1 MANCLFCGDWDCCC
15 GGTSGS
21 SSGGGTGYT
30 LPTAS
35 TTRKGGIKVGEGL
48 EMNGDTLNVILEGG
62 SDYSL
67 PTASSTRK
75 GGIKVR
81 NGDDGLKM
89 EGDYLTVT
97 LTGGSDYSLK
107 PATSYRL
114 GGIIVGD
121 GLEIDTNGVLS
132 CSLTGGSGTAEDTSE
147 SEFNRFV
154 FGEG

>member
-21 SSGGGTGYT
+21 SGGGTGYT

-35 TTRKGGIKVGEGL
+35 
-48 EMNGDTLNVILEGG
+48 
-62 SDYSL
+62 
-67 PTASSTRK
+67 ATRK

-81 NGDDGLKM
+81 DGDDGLKM
-89 EGDYLTVT
+89 EGEYLTVT

-107 PATSYRL
+107 PATTSRL
-114 GGIIVGD
+114 GGIKVGE
-121 GLEIDTNGVLS
+121 GLDIDDNGVLS
-132 CSLTGGSGTAEDTSE
+132 CSLSLESGSITAEDTSE

>member
-35 TTRKGGIKVGEGL
+35 TTKKGGIKVGEGL
-48 EMNGDTLNVILEGG
+48 EMNGDTLNVTLEG
-62 SDYSL
+62 DYSL

-89 EGDYLTVT
+89 EGEYLTVT

-107 PATSYRL
+107 PATTSRL
-114 GGIIVGD
+114 GGIMVGD
-121 GLEIDTNGVLS
+121 GLEIDGNGVLS
-132 CSLTGGSGTAEDTSE
+132 CSLSLESGSVTAEDTSE